1 MSEFSIFTAY
11 KSVWPS
17 LILIRLHSTVIKH
30 ERWHKAWREG
40 KLTWKTCSGGK
51 NAENVV
57 CKNFI
62 LQMGW
67 VLIFQPKNW
76 LQMALQLKLATIAQ
90 SINSIKADDIM
101 QTLWYQLL
109 GWEWFEVN
117 LMLVYDKYYTIFVA
131 INMKC
136 MKWNIFFLA

>member
-1 MSEFSIFTAY
+1 M
-11 KSVWPS
+11 KN
-17 LILIRLHSTVIKH
+17 LL
-30 ERWHKAWREG
+30 
-40 KLTWKTCSGGK
+40 GGK

-117 LMLVYDKYYTIFVA
+117 LMLV
-131 INMKC
+131 
-136 MKWNIFFLA
+136 